1 MLEMLGMKLRAVWLE
16 QRRKASCSRQKG
28 LELRVAEVADR
39 QEARNKKRKEIKR
52 GRVL

>member
-1 MLEMLGMKLRAVWLE
+1 MGGLAGAKKEGQLFA
-16 QRRKASCSRQKG
+16 QQKG
-28 LELRVAEVADR
+28 LEMRVAEVADR